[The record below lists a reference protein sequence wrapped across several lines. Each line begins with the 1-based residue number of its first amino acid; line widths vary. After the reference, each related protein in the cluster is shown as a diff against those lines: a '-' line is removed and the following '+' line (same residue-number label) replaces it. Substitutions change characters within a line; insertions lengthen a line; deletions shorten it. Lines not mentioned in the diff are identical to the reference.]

1 MSDESIKP
9 PATSNN
15 TLDQELNS
23 VGNKIRAKF
32 DGSCS
37 KQDKITFNHGNI
49 ANIYIFYQI
58 NLWNRGFD
66 DYPVLENSLFV
77 AVNLTKN
84 PVIDKYKYTGY
95 GIGFDRRGT
104 FTVPGGSDKN
114 VIFDVDRV
122 PLDMLITKR
131 KIS

>member
-1 MSDESIKP
+1 M
-9 PATSNN
+9 
-15 TLDQELNS
+15 
-23 VGNKIRAKF
+23 
-32 DGSCS
+32 
-37 KQDKITFNHGNI
+37 
-49 ANIYIFYQI
+49 
-58 NLWNRGFD
+58 WNRGFD